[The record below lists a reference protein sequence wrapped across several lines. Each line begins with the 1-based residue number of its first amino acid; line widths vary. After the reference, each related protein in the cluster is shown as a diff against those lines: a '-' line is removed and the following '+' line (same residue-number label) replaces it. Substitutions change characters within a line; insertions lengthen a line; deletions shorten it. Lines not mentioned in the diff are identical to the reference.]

1 MRPENEIVADMARAL
16 EEIEEGSSDE
26 DDADKDV
33 LADVAAGG
41 TPGRGG
47 GGAPPAPAPPPKNR
61 FRGKNRDMKLY
72 TCPIPHA
79 DPESC
84 KQHRKFCENT
94 NPL

>member
-41 TPGRGG
+41 TPGGG
-47 GGAPPAPAPPPKNR
+47 GPPAPAPPPKNR

>member
-26 DDADKDV
+26 DDADKNV

-41 TPGRGG
+41 TPGGG
-47 GGAPPAPAPPPKNR
+47 GPPAPAPPPKNR

-79 DPESC
+79 DLESC